1 MAKFDIKNI
10 DIRSSKELVASAEK
24 QHGFFETIEHQK
36 IDVVEIPLSQIDSFP
51 GHPFKVVNDKAMQE
65 LVQSIRDNG
74 LIMSAIVRKKEDGR
88 YELISGHRRKMA
100 CVLAGLEKM
109 AVTVKEL
116 DKDAA
121 TITMVDSNMQ
131 RESILPSEKAFA
143 YKMKLEAM
151 KHQGE
156 RTDLTSVQVGQ
167 KLESIVSRDKIA
179 ENSADSSVQIF
190 RYIRLTY
197 LVPSLLELIDQK
209 RIAFGPAVEISY
221 LTNAEQLAV
230 LSAFESEEATP
241 SLSQAQRLK
250 KLSQEGKLDEDKTFE
265 ILTEE
270 KANQKEQIKFKVDS
284 LKKYFPKDYLPKQ
297 MEDVMIKLLSD
308 WQRKREQNRDA
319 R

>member
-1 MAKFDIKNI
+1 
-10 DIRSSKELVASAEK
+10 
-24 QHGFFETIEHQK
+24 
-36 IDVVEIPLSQIDSFP
+36 
-51 GHPFKVVNDKAMQE
+51 
-65 LVQSIRDNG
+65 
-74 LIMSAIVRKKEDGR
+74 
-88 YELISGHRRKMA
+88 
-100 CVLAGLEKM
+100 M

-116 DKDAA
+116 DKNAA

-143 YKMKLEAM
+143 YKMKLDAL

-156 RTDLTSVQVGQ
+156 RTDLTSSQLET
-167 KLESIVSRDKIA
+167 KLRSDEIIADTSSDSRT
-179 ENSADSSVQIF
+179 QIQ
-190 RYIRLTY
+190 RYIRLTH
-197 LVPSLLELIDQK
+197 LVPSLLELVDQK

-230 LSAFESEEATP
+230 LSAFESEETTP
-241 SLSQAQRLK
+241 SLLQAQRLK

-284 LKKYFPKDYLPKQ
+284 LKKYFPKDYSPKQ

>member
-10 DIRSSKELVASAEK
+10 DIRSSEELVVSAEK

-51 GHPFKVVNDKAMQE
+51 GHPFKVVNDEAMQE

-74 LIMSAIVRKKEDGR
+74 LIMPAIVRKKKDGR

-100 CVLAGLEKM
+100 CELAGLEKM

-116 DKDAA
+116 DKNAA

-143 YKMKLEAM
+143 YKMKLDAL

-156 RTDLTSVQVGQ
+156 RTDLTSSQLET
-167 KLESIVSRDKIA
+167 KLRSDEIIADTSSDSRM
-179 ENSADSSVQIF
+179 QIQ
-190 RYIRLTY
+190 RYIRLTH
-197 LVPSLLELIDQK
+197 LVPSLLELVDQK

-230 LSAFESEEATP
+230 LSAFESEETTP

-284 LKKYFPKDYLPKQ
+284 LKKYFPKDYSPKQ

>member
-10 DIRSSKELVASAEK
+10 DIRSSEELVASAEK

-51 GHPFKVVNDKAMQE
+51 GHPFKVVNDEAMQE

-74 LIMSAIVRKKEDGR
+74 LIMPAIVRKKKDGR

-100 CVLAGLEKM
+100 CELAGLEKM

-116 DKDAA
+116 DKNAA

-143 YKMKLEAM
+143 YKMKLEALN
-151 KHQGE
+151 KQGK
-156 RTDLTSVQVGQ
+156 RTDLTFSQVGK
-167 KLESIVSRDKIA
+167 KLNSYEDVA
-179 ENSADSSVQIF
+179 ENSPDSRNQIH
-190 RYIRLTY
+190 RYIRLTH
-197 LVPSLLELIDQK
+197 LVPSLLKLVDQK

-230 LSAFESEEATP
+230 LSAFESEETTP

-250 KLSQEGKLDEDKTFE
+250 KLSQEGALDEDKTFE

-270 KANQKEQIKFKVDS
+270 KANQKEQIKFKVDL
-284 LKKYFPKDYLPKQ
+284 LKKYFPKDYSPKQ
-297 MEDVMIKLLSD
+297 MEEVMIKLLSD